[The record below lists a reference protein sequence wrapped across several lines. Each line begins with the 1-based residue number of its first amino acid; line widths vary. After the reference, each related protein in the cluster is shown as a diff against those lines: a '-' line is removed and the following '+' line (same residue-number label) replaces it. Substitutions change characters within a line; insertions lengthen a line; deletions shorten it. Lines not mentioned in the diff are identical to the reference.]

1 MEGIEVA
8 SSFSW
13 LAYSEAERRRALD
26 VVDAFKNR
34 DTRDELGIGTVRD
47 IFANIF
53 FPGTTTIQTRARY
66 FLFVPWTYL
75 GLEQRARRRAFESRE
90 QLAKWARDD
99 ETLLI
104 ETLKAS
110 EDPSGTIGIEAG
122 KNLKRLPSN
131 IYWYGLGLWGIRP
144 FQGSQEEYHRLLL
157 RLGPPILRKR
167 EEEENPNRV
176 ALNWHLG
183 LPPRPED
190 FPDNVSFKLTHNE
203 SGYLKERIKARFPRC
218 FLAFLVDQGSPWE
231 SVPYAWLHPTVI
243 DNQLPPEISSPLFHA
258 RNFSELMHGAAL
270 LYNLMLA
277 RQYNQKFSCWEDKV
291 DFYRKEVR
299 EWAGRV
305 AARRRIYASWDMAQ
319 FWRTVRSEGGGIPH
333 PTENFINTWLNIV
346 FAKGDLA
353 AISGDPT
360 VQSLIRDRERYL
372 KKGLARLSNENA
384 LRQWSGAAGASQLDF
399 RWGVTQRILTDI
411 LTVQEDSRA

>member
-1 MEGIEVA
+1 MA

-26 VVDAFKNR
+26 VVDSFKNR

-47 IFANIF
+47 AFANIF

-90 QLAKWARDD
+90 QLTKWARDE

-104 ETLKAS
+104 ETLKMS
-110 EDPSGTIGIEAG
+110 DDPGGTIGIEAG
-122 KNLKRLPSN
+122 RNLKRLPSN

-144 FQGSQEEYHRLLL
+144 FQGSQEDYHRMLL
-157 RLGPPILRKR
+157 RLGPPTLQKR

-176 ALNWHLG
+176 ALNWHSG
-183 LPPRPED
+183 LPPRPDD
-190 FPDNVSFKLTHNE
+190 FPNNVSFKLTHDE
-203 SGYLKERIKARFPRC
+203 SDYLKERIKGRFPSS
-218 FLAFLVDQGSPWE
+218 FLAFLVDRGTFWE
-231 SVPYAWLHPTVI
+231 SVPYAWLHPTSI
-243 DNQLPPEISSPLFHA
+243 DKQLPTEISWALFHA

-277 RQYNQKFSCWEDKV
+277 WQYNQKFSCWEDKV
-291 DFYRKEVR
+291 DFYQKEVR
-299 EWAGRV
+299 EWAERV
-305 AARRRIYASWDMAQ
+305 TARRGIYATWDIVQ
-319 FWRTVRSEGGGIPH
+319 FWRTVRSEGGGIPL
-333 PTENFINTWLNIV
+333 PTEKFINTWLNIV
-346 FAKGDLA
+346 FAKADPA
-353 AISGDPT
+353 TISDDPT
-360 VQSLIRDRERYL
+360 AQALIRDRERYL
-372 KKGLARLSNENA
+372 KKGLARLCNENA

-399 RWGVTQRILTDI
+399 RWGVSQRILTDI
-411 LTVQEDSRA
+411 FTVQEDSRA